1 MDPNRGIN
9 PPCHPCAQIASG
21 SAMISVA
28 ITQSSKDFGIVTHND
43 RIHALGDC
51 DLPSAVFSEA
61 LNGATLA

>member
-1 MDPNRGIN
+1 
-9 PPCHPCAQIASG
+9 
-21 SAMISVA
+21 MISVA

-51 DLPSAVFSEA
+51 NLQSAVFSEA